1 MIIRRQGNSMSLH
14 KTEAATDICIGGNF
28 QLQQFDQFFI

>member
-14 KTEAATDICIGGNF
+14 KTEAATEICVGGEF
-28 QLQQFDQFFI
+28 PATTV